1 MATHKT
7 TKLDKDTV
15 SKGIAVKNNFP
26 IQISA
31 DEREK
36 IQSLLKHEVS
46 LEELYDVFDVI
57 LAPYIRSI
65 KELEKNWLVTQ
76 ALLDGLGVDKETFDK
91 AVKEVEEANRKAYED
106 LKKQM
111 EQADKKVQNDKD

>member
-7 TKLDKDTV
+7 TKLDKDMV

-26 IQISA
+26 IQISNE
-31 DEREK
+31 EREK

-76 ALLDGLGVDKETFDK
+76 SLLDGLGVDKETFDK
-91 AVKEVEEANRKAYED
+91 AVKEVEEANQRAYEE

-111 EQADKKVQNDKD
+111 EQADKEVQNGKD